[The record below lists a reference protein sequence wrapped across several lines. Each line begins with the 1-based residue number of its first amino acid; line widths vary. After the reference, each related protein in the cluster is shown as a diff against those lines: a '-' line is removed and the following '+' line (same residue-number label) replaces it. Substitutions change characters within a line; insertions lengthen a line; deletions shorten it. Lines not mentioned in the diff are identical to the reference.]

1 MVSLGC
7 AKNLVDSELI
17 LGALVRHNWSIVE
30 DPTQASILM
39 VNTCGFIQSA
49 VEEAIEEILELV
61 EIKLRYPDKKLVVV
75 GCLVQ
80 RYTSQLLETLPE
92 VDLLVGTEGVR
103 DIVRLL
109 DDLNAGSI
117 LTRIEIPDRISIDST
132 SPRLITTP
140 HFRSWLKITEG
151 CDNRCAYCLIPS
163 IRGGLRSRSIEDLVC
178 EAQVLESNGVK
189 ELSLIAQDLTA
200 FGIDSCGNPQLHLLL
215 EQLLVG
221 TSIPWLRLLY
231 LYPTGI
237 DERLLD
243 LMAKHPRIL
252 PYLDI
257 PVQHVSSRILSAMNR
272 RYTAEDLAGLIDR
285 IRKKIPDIALRTTL
299 LVGFPGETE
308 SDIMQLEEFLLQ
320 YRFDHVGIFAYSN
333 EEGCASENFA
343 GQCTEEEKKARR
355 EYLLQVQS
363 GISLELQKKYIGRIE
378 PVLIEGLSGE
388 SDLLL
393 EGRMRFQAPDVDG
406 CVYIVD
412 GFANP
417 GDIVNVNITEA
428 HVYDL
433 VGVIAEDGSF
443 GPETGNV

>member
-1 MVSLGC
+1 
-7 AKNLVDSELI
+7 
-17 LGALVRHNWSIVE
+17 
-30 DPTQASILM
+30 
-39 VNTCGFIQSA
+39 
-49 VEEAIEEILELV
+49 
-61 EIKLRYPDKKLVVV
+61 
-75 GCLVQ
+75 
-80 RYTSQLLETLPE
+80 
-92 VDLLVGTEGVR
+92 
-103 DIVRLL
+103 
-109 DDLNAGSI
+109 
-117 LTRIEIPDRISIDST
+117 
-132 SPRLITTP
+132 
-140 HFRSWLKITEG
+140 
-151 CDNRCAYCLIPS
+151 
-163 IRGGLRSRSIEDLVC
+163 
-178 EAQVLESNGVK
+178 
-189 ELSLIAQDLTA
+189 
-200 FGIDSCGNPQLHLLL
+200 
-215 EQLLVG
+215 
-221 TSIPWLRLLY
+221 
-231 LYPTGI
+231 
-237 DERLLD
+237 
-243 LMAKHPRIL
+243 
-252 PYLDI
+252 
-257 PVQHVSSRILSAMNR
+257 MNR

-343 GQCTEEEKKARR
+343 GPCTEEEKKARR

-363 GISLELQKKYIGRIE
+363 NISLELQKKYIGRIE

-412 GFANP
+412 GVANP